1 MTTTQISAEPMSN
14 FENSENEPTT
24 IFESSQFIFYDG
36 KIDSETETISK
47 TDTTFKSETINESEI
62 ITESE
67 TPFETETFSESETIS
82 ESETPFETETISES
96 KTISESETNSESES
110 NFEPYTI
117 FETVPL
123 SETDTI
129 TERETVFET
138 TEEAAQTDTTLL
150 KDFEEYEVTESNV
163 NTEFLTSRDDETWT
177 ETILPDYPE

>member
-14 FENSENEPTT
+14 FEISENEPTT
-24 IFESSQFIFYDG
+24 FFESSQFIFYEG
-36 KIDSETETISK
+36 EIDFETKTISK
-47 TDTTFKSETINESEI
+47 NDTNFKSETINESGI

-67 TPFETETFSESETIS
+67 TPFETE
-82 ESETPFETETISES
+82 
-96 KTISESETNSESES
+96 TISESETNSESES

-123 SETDTI
+123 SETNTI